1 MNMYVAGLSY
11 NWGVDWGPISSLTFY
26 NDYTYFQ
33 KGIDGFNDSQQNI
46 IGFMVTAGNV
56 YTYVDIARGKNQP
69 WLTQNFGTGLAQGVN
84 DAEWQTRF
92 NINIGYYF

>member
-1 MNMYVAGLSY
+1 
-11 NWGVDWGPISSLTFY
+11 
-26 NDYTYFQ
+26 
-33 KGIDGFNDSQQNI
+33 
-46 IGFMVTAGNV
+46 MVTAGNV